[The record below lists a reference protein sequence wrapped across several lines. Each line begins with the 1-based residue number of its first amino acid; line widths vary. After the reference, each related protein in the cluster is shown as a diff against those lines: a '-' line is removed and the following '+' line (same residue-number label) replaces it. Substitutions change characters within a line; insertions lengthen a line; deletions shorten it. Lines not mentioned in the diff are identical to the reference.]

1 MRLHRIYSADKA
13 LWKNTHRIFSELKEE
28 KFKSR
33 KIDSGDVRY
42 VNQNYM
48 DELWEKI
55 SQNKTQ
61 SNFNSYTWDLQHNC
75 LCLTHNIKA
84 RILQ

>member
-55 SQNKTQ
+55 S
-61 SNFNSYTWDLQHNC
+61 
-75 LCLTHNIKA
+75 
-84 RILQ
+84 